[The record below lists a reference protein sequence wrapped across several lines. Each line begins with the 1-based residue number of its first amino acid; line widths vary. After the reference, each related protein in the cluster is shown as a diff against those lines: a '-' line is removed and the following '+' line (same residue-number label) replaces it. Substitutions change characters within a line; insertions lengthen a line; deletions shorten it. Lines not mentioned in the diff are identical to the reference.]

1 MDVKLL
7 EETLSSQL
15 QLFEKLCT
23 LLEQETDELARM
35 NLETM
40 AEMNRQKEELSGRIG
55 EHNDSLRRIIAV
67 IASELGLAPDVTLGT
82 VAVAIGKKGGGLL
95 LFRHK
100 LAAAAQLVRETAAV
114 NCAISERFAKTAGMT
129 LGFLGSLINRPSVYG
144 ASGGYLQ
151 KSSVSV
157 MINREA

>member
-1 MDVKLL
+1 MDVKSL

-15 QLFEKLCT
+15 QLFEKLHA
-23 LLEQETDELARM
+23 LLEQETDELAKM
-35 NLETM
+35 NLEAM
-40 AEMNRQKEELSGRIG
+40 ADMNQRKDELSGRIE
-55 EHNDSLRRIIAV
+55 EHNNSLRRMIAT
-67 IASELGLAPDVTLGT
+67 IASELGLAPGVTLGT
-82 VAVAIGKKGGGLL
+82 VAVALGKRADIPRL
-95 LFRHK
+95 RHK
-100 LAAAAQLVRETAAV
+100 LAKAAQLVRETAAV

-151 KSSVSV
+151 KPSVSI